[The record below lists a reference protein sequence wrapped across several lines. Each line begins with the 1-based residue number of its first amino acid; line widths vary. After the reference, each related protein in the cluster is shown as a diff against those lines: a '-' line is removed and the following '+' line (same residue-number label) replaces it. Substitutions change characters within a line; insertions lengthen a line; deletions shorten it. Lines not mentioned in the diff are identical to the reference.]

1 MMKCILIGYITHTD
15 ANISRLKGLSE
26 KAEGGGEGGYRN
38 IRVLGGESL

>member
-1 MMKCILIGYITHTD
+1 MMKCTLIGYITHTD

-26 KAEGGGEGGYRN
+26 KAGGGENRT